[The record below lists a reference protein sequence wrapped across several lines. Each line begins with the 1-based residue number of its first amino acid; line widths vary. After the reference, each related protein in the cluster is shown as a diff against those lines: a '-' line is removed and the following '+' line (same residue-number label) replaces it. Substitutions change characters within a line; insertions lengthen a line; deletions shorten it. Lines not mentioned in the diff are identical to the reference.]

1 MVAKMPKLKIQLKLD
16 VVGKIKAANTMKAAK
31 IARKILTTYAS
42 IYMLRA
48 PQIGGSRKSV

>member
-31 IARKILTTYAS
+31 IARKILTT
-42 IYMLRA
+42 
-48 PQIGGSRKSV
+48 